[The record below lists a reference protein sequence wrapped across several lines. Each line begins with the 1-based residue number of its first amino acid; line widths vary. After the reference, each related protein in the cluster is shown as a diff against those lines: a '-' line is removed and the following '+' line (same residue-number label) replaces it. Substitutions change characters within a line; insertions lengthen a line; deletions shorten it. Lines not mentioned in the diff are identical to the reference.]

1 MIVFENIDTGE
12 TMGVDRQ
19 TGGANYES
27 KLSALINS
35 SNMGINSDRGQDHG
49 WRLSAEQ
56 QALIEQWEA
65 DPSMI
70 EKVSDYTHT
79 IQDDLTHAQFLSY
92 LLYQQEL
99 GKSPEQAAVA
109 ERREKEQDYE
119 ARVAKLKVKQSTAVK
134 KQKAP
139 KE

>member
-1 MIVFENIDTGE
+1 MIIFENIDTGE

-19 TGGANYES
+19 TGGANYEA

-35 SNMGINSDRGQDHG
+35 SNMGINADRGQDKG

-56 QALIEQWEA
+56 QALIEQWEQE
-65 DPSMI
+65 PGMI
-70 EKVSDYTHT
+70 EKVSEHTKT
-79 IQDDLTHAQFLSY
+79 IQDDLTHANFLSY

-109 ERREKEQDYE
+109 ERREKELDYE
-119 ARVAKLKVKQSTAVK
+119 KRVAKLKVKT
-134 KQKAP
+134 
-139 KE
+139 KES